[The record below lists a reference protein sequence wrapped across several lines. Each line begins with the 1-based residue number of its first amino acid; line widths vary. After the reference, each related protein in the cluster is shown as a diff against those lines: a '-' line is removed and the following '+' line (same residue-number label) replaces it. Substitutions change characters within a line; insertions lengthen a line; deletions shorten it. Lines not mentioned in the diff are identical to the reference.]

1 MKKQA
6 GLLLFFLILIF
17 RGFAQESEPLHGI
30 GLTIIS
36 QVNQGS
42 SYITFPTDIG
52 NIEPLVFEANFIPNF
67 YINLT
72 LEV

>member
-17 RGFAQESEPLHGI
+17 RGYSQESEPLHVI

-42 SYITFPTDIG
+42 SYINSRLILARYYFDVLGHITT
-52 NIEPLVFEANFIPNF
+52 
-67 YINLT
+67 
-72 LEV
+72 